1 MPDNGHQYTPGSIG
15 SNSLLEPVDP
25 GVYWCPLSGLLQNCS
40 WRGHICLAWPA
51 TTTTAVVVSLN
62 LVVMVQ
68 GIMASAEGES
78 DYLYT

>member
-51 TTTTAVVVSLN
+51 TTTIDSSTKFSSDGAATA
-62 LVVMVQ
+62 Q
-68 GIMASAEGES
+68 GNMPCKES
-78 DYLYT
+78 